1 MASLSKTYESQN
13 QDKDH
18 QEGQE
23 LQEVYTGESRA
34 HVQYGM
40 SLATHL
46 QNGALTGGSLIASVL
61 VELQGDDVD

>member
-1 MASLSKTYESQN
+1 MQK
-13 QDKDH
+13 
-18 QEGQE
+18 
-23 LQEVYTGESRA
+23 VYTGESSA

-46 QNGALTGGSLIASVL
+46 QNGALTGGSPTASVL